1 VVEKVAFVV
10 NPASGGGGGY
20 EDFAQAAEV
29 LGKRGVHV
37 ASFATDPD
45 EGGRPAAEE
54 ALAAGYDEIWVI
66 GGDGTIR
73 DCLRPI
79 LDADATLGPLP
90 GGTANYFASAIGPHA
105 GDVRAR
111 AEWMV
116 DQPVER
122 VDLGECEGE
131 LFSVHVGV
139 GFAAVAANKTQDDKS
154 GLGSLAYV
162 VAGYQALGEVEP
174 QPARLSCGDEVVYEG
189 KMLSALFS
197 NLPFETLVNAARG
210 VVGDPVDGLLTV
222 RVVTEAPGREF
233 LMRWLNDEVGAPPP
247 QTVIAHSGAQYLLET
262 EHETDVHVDGQ
273 TIGRHRRL
281 EIQCLP
287 RVLKVRGVQLP
298 TRGNSGED

>member
-1 VVEKVAFVV
+1 VVERVAFVV
-10 NPASGGGGGY
+10 NPVSGGGGGY
-20 EDFAQAAEV
+20 EDFVRAAEV

-79 LDADATLGPLP
+79 VEADAILGPLP
-90 GGTANYFASAIGPHA
+90 GGTANYFARAIGPHPD
-105 GDVRAR
+105 DVGAR
-111 AEWMV
+111 AEWMA
-116 DQPVER
+116 DQPIER

-139 GFAAVAANKTQDDKS
+139 GFEAVAAEKTQDNKS

-174 QPARLSCGDEVVYEG
+174 QAARLTCGDEVVYEG
-189 KMLSALFS
+189 EMLSALFS

-210 VVGDPVDGLLTV
+210 VVGDPIDGLLTA
-222 RVVTEAPGREF
+222 RVVKEAPGWQM
-233 LMRWLNDEVGAPPP
+233 LIRWLNDEVGAPPP
-247 QTVIAHSGAQYLLET
+247 QTVVAHSGAEYRLET
-262 EHETDVHVDGQ
+262 EHESDVHVDGQ
-273 TIGRHRRL
+273 MIGRHRTLSMR
-281 EIQCLP
+281 CLP
-287 RVLKVRGVQLP
+287 RVLQVRGVQFG
-298 TRGNSGED
+298 RHE